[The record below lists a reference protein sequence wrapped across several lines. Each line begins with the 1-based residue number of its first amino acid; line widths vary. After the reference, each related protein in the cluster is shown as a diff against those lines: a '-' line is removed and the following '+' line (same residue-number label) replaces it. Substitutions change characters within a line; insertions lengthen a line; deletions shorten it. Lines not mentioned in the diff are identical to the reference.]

1 MSEQF
6 IFKRYEIKYQI
17 TKQQFAI
24 IKQAMQEHMIPDEHG
39 KSTICSLYFD
49 TPNDLL
55 VRRSIQSPPYKE
67 KLRLRSYGV
76 ANADTLVFI
85 EIKKKYDSIVYKR
98 RVGMTYREAVDYL
111 YHNKPVMDT
120 QITREIDYLRQ
131 LYVGIRPAVLLTY
144 DREAYYDK
152 DDHEFRMTFD
162 DHVLYRTN
170 HLELDKGIYGTPILD
185 DDLVLMEVKVAE
197 AMPLWL
203 VKVLSEN
210 KIYKSSFS
218 KFGTAYKK
226 ICEAKTQKE
235 NGGIYQYA

>member
-1 MSEQF
+1 MSEQL
-6 IFKRYEIKYQI
+6 IFKRYEIKYKI
-17 TKQQFAI
+17 TKKQFAR
-24 IKQAMQEHMIPDEHG
+24 IKEAMKEHMIPDEHG

-49 TPNDLL
+49 TPDHLL

-76 ANADTLVFI
+76 ATDDSQVFI

-98 RVGMTYREAVDYL
+98 RVGMTYNEAYDYL
-111 YHNKPVMDT
+111 YNDKQIMDT
-120 QITREIDYLRQ
+120 QITREIDYLRS
-131 LYVGIRPAVLLTY
+131 LYTGIAPSILLTY

-162 DHVLYRTN
+162 DHILYRTE
-170 HLELDKGIYGTPILD
+170 HLELDKGIYGTPVLD
-185 DDLVLMEVKVAE
+185 DNYVLMEVKVAE

-203 VKVLSEN
+203 VKVLSKN
-210 KIYKSSFS
+210 NIYKTSFS
-218 KFGTAYKK
+218 KFGTAYKM
-226 ICEAKTQKE
+226 ICESEKKKE